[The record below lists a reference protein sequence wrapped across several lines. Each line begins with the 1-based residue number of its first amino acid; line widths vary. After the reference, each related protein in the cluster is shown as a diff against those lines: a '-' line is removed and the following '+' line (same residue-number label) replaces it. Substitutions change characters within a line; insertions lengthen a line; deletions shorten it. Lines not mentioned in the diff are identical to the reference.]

1 MRLPARRP
9 RAASL
14 LATGGSATIGRG
26 EAPVR
31 RRLEPGRRSECRCK
45 GHDRQVNLLLAA
57 VAIVGVSASGP
68 LMAYAAAPAMAIGFW
83 RNALGTVVL
92 APFGWR
98 RTVRELAGLDARGR
112 WTIGFAGL
120 MLALHFATWIY
131 GLQLTSVAAATAMV
145 SMQVVFVVLIDRV
158 RGRRA
163 PRQVVF
169 GVALAIVGVLVI
181 TGVDFALSPR
191 ALSGDVLALAGGLT
205 AALYLVA
212 GSSLRVAAV
221 GTAPR
226 EPISTTSY
234 AVGCYAV
241 CAIVLGVA
249 CLVARDDF
257 VGYERSTWLAII
269 AVTVCAQLL
278 GHTILNHL
286 LAVMSPSLI
295 ALLLLL
301 EVPGAALLAGWF
313 LGQRPAA
320 GVYLGL
326 VVILAGLAVVTL
338 RRNPPEAPMA

>member
-1 MRLPARRP
+1 M
-9 RAASL
+9 
-14 LATGGSATIGRG
+14 
-26 EAPVR
+26 
-31 RRLEPGRRSECRCK
+31 
-45 GHDRQVNLLLAA
+45 NLLLAA
-57 VAIVGVSASGP
+57 LAIVGVSASGP

-83 RNALGTVVL
+83 RNALGAVAL

-98 RTVRELAGLDARGR
+98 RTARELAALDDRGR

-145 SMQVVFVVLIDRV
+145 SMQVVFVVLIDRI

-163 PRQVVF
+163 PRQVVL
-169 GVALAIVGVLVI
+169 GVAVAIAGVLII

-191 ALSGDVLALAGGLT
+191 ALGGDLLALAGGLT
-205 AALYLVA
+205 AALYLIA
-212 GSSLRVAAV
+212 GSTVRLDSS
-221 GTAPR
+221 GR
-226 EPISTTSY
+226 EAISTTSY
-234 AVGCYAV
+234 AVGCYAA
-241 CAIVLGVA
+241 CAVVLGLA

-257 VGYERSTWLAII
+257 AGYPRSTWWAIL

-313 LGQRPAA
+313 LDQRPAA
-320 GVYLGL
+320 GVYVGL
-326 VVILAGLAVVTL
+326 VVILAGLAVVTW